1 MVACM
6 DSAFDKVSPEMLVAV
21 AVCNS
26 ADMAVRP
33 MESATNTAI
42 VWPIHLTEMDNAVK
56 KIIRNFVMIL
66 VRLDS
71 FGIFLK

>member
-6 DSAFDKVSPEMLVAV
+6 DSAFDIVSPEMLVAV

-26 ADMAVRP
+26 ADMAERP

-42 VWPIHLTEMDNAVK
+42 V
-56 KIIRNFVMIL
+56 
-66 VRLDS
+66 
-71 FGIFLK
+71 